1 MVRVV
6 LCSVRLETA
15 SCGLREWR
23 GLERELGRLL
33 QLTAM
38 CWESRTLLGELV
50 RYKKRTSVNSART
63 ACCDHFAVLLRS
75 RWANRSLLRLKG
87 SRKDLVVSVLIVD
100 FDRESQSSSM
110 KQTRLLA
117 GKGGKRN
124 ENPNIFSSSLGAS
137 NDPAKIA

>member
-1 MVRVV
+1 M
-6 LCSVRLETA
+6 LETA
-15 SCGLREWR
+15 SVRFARVEGAR
-23 GLERELGRLL
+23 GGSWVDLL

-38 CWESRTLLGELV
+38 CWESRTLLEKL
-50 RYKKRTSVNSART
+50 RYKKRTSFNSART
-63 ACCDHFAVLLRS
+63 ACCDHFTVLLRS

-117 GKGGKRN
+117 GKGGKRKR
-124 ENPNIFSSSLGAS
+124 EPSHLLVVLGCVQ
-137 NDPAKIA
+137 